1 MTQASER
8 TPVEPLPETRT
19 GASTGAAASRGSWN
33 VGLLHIIRGVIKA
46 DSDPARQALFANLLQ
61 SRLLVRSAF
70 RLHHHVRGT
79 RGSALVIGCYGLLAF
94 LSVAPPR
101 NRRGRVMAIAQHANA
116 RRQVARVGSWVGAA
130 DYGVVRTGA
139 RAVLGVSA
147 VAGLASLL
155 YRGRA
160 LKVLRAARVIEKR
173 HGLMVSLR
181 AIGAIAWYAR
191 ARAILEEQRP
201 GAIVVSSDSN
211 PEELGFVGAARTLN
225 IPQVFISHAYPTPL
239 SPPLDF
245 DLSIL
250 EGDAAVQERRRKGRI
265 RGRVLLAGIEGE
277 SVPANPGRF
286 ERRRP
291 VIGVFT
297 PKAVAWPTLAA
308 IIDDC
313 RRHYEAREIVI
324 RWHPSMLERPHLD
337 DWVPDLTGIVE
348 ASSTVPVAEVAARC
362 DWVIADENSNV
373 HLPVLK
379 LGIPTVA
386 VRNLGL
392 YPAIR
397 SDLYGFVANGI
408 VFPPVTSIRDVDP
421 AALRAFF
428 SEDWARRF
436 AHYDV
441 SYLRPHGA
449 IGREVRDS
457 IWALFDQ
464 PTPPKP
470 MK

>member
-1 MTQASER
+1 
-8 TPVEPLPETRT
+8 
-19 GASTGAAASRGSWN
+19 
-33 VGLLHIIRGVIKA
+33 
-46 DSDPARQALFANLLQ
+46 
-61 SRLLVRSAF
+61 
-70 RLHHHVRGT
+70 
-79 RGSALVIGCYGLLAF
+79 
-94 LSVAPPR
+94 
-101 NRRGRVMAIAQHANA
+101 
-116 RRQVARVGSWVGAA
+116 
-130 DYGVVRTGA
+130 
-139 RAVLGVSA
+139 
-147 VAGLASLL
+147 
-155 YRGRA
+155 
-160 LKVLRAARVIEKR
+160 
-173 HGLMVSLR
+173 MVSCR

-191 ARAILEEQRP
+191 ARAILERQRP
-201 GAIVVSSDSN
+201 GAILVSSDSN
-211 PEELGFVGAARTLN
+211 PEELGFVGAARTLG

-250 EGDAAVQERRRKGRI
+250 EGDAAVQERRRKGPI
-265 RGRVLLAGIEGE
+265 RGQVLLAGIEGD
-277 SVPANPGRF
+277 SVPADPARF
-286 ERRRP
+286 FRPRP

-313 RRHYEAREIVI
+313 RRHFDAREVVI

-348 ASSTVPVAEVAARC
+348 ASSTVPIAEVATRC

-392 YPAIR
+392 YPASR

-408 VFPPVTSIRDVDP
+408 VFPPVTSIRDVP
-421 AALRAFF
+421 AEALREFF
-428 SEDWARRF
+428 SDDWARRF

-449 IGREVRDS
+449 IGREVRDA
-457 IWALFDQ
+457 IWALFERSTS
-464 PTPPKP
+464 PTP
-470 MK
+470 MR